1 MSNPPSGFPM
11 PGNPPVG
18 RPGGAYY
25 GTPPRSGGNDGCLK
39 ALGITCLTLLVLGI
53 IAIHPQSDPI
63 DVMGQVAKGLA
74 PTIVGVFAF
83 LKSQEVKAVSE
94 STHVAVNSR
103 LDAWMEANTQISKAV
118 GVVQGIA
125 EEKARALESEPPAPK
140 QNQ

>member
-1 MSNPPSGFPM
+1 MTPKPPISPL
-11 PGNPPVG
+11 PSPSLAPYVWSVVVLVLI
-18 RPGGAYY
+18 GA
-25 GTPPRSGGNDGCLK
+25 
-39 ALGITCLTLLVLGI
+39 ILVLGI

-140 QNQ
+140 